1 MRKTLACVG
10 ALVMAAAIARAQTQ
24 TPSSTGPDGFVERP
38 FAPGGVV
45 RFDLAAGDYRVEG
58 TSAEKVLVRWRTRRS
73 EDGRRVRIEI
83 QAAGKEALIRTY
95 GPKNGFE
102 VRIEVPE
109 RSDIDLDLSA
119 GDLTVR
125 HIMGNKRVDVWA
137 GDVSIEVGERDAYR
151 RVDAAVKF
159 GEIEARPFDVTKG
172 GIFRSFKWEGR
183 GGYDLR
189 ARLFAG
195 DLKLLR

>member
-1 MRKTLACVG
+1 MRELLGCVG
-10 ALVMAAAIARAQTQ
+10 VVLMAAAIVQAQGQ
-24 TPSSTGPDGFVERP
+24 TPSSTGPEGVVERP
-38 FAPGGVV
+38 FAAGGTV
-45 RFDLAAGDYRVEG
+45 RLDLAAGEYRIVG
-58 TSAEKVLVRWRTRRS
+58 TSAEKVLVRWRTRES
-73 EDGRRVRIEI
+73 DDGRKVRIEL
-83 QAAGKEALIRTY
+83 QANGKESQIRTH

-119 GDLTVR
+119 GDLSVR
-125 HIMGNKRVDVWA
+125 GIKGNKRVDVWA
-137 GDVSIEVGERDAYR
+137 GDVSIEMGEREAYR

-159 GEIEARPFDVTKG
+159 GEIDARPFDVNKG
-172 GIFRSFKWEGR
+172 GLFRSFTWEGA
-183 GGYDLR
+183 GGYSLR